1 MGLSYI
7 PYAIT
12 EGYCFVLALTILFSL
27 NSNLGSEHEVQQL
40 RNMIYSFLVMQVTDI
55 LWALMEG
62 NTIRLPLLLNAV
74 INALV
79 IISVSCGCYFWFRFI
94 EDRTH
99 FSLLSK
105 KKLDSLVSLPLFIII
120 ALDLISIFTGWM
132 FYINGEGHF
141 ENGPWFDLQ
150 SLVNYTYLIIL
161 TVISANRAL
170 HAHLKQEKSEYWT
183 YTLYMLVPLTASIFE
198 ETFANVPL
206 LSLNI
211 LMMILILFL
220 KIQNL
225 RISTD
230 ALTGLNN
237 RRRLNIFLDEKLSRV
252 SEEQPLLLLM
262 IDINDFKSI
271 NDKYGHIEGDHALQ
285 LFSEVMRAAASKY
298 FAFAARYGGDE
309 FCLVM
314 NPPAGSPE
322 DVVQEIKE
330 TLAEKQKSSSETK
343 QYEVSVSIGY
353 TICSQSGEAPESV
366 LNRADRLLYEEKDK
380 WHLRGR

>member
-132 FYINGEGHF
+132 FYIDGDGHF
-141 ENGPWFDLQ
+141 ENGPA
-150 SLVNYTYLIIL
+150 
-161 TVISANRAL
+161 VI
-170 HAHLKQEKSEYWT
+170 
-183 YTLYMLVPLTASIFE
+183 
-198 ETFANVPL
+198 
-206 LSLNI
+206 
-211 LMMILILFL
+211 
-220 KIQNL
+220 
-225 RISTD
+225 
-230 ALTGLNN
+230 N
-237 RRRLNIFLDEKLSRV
+237 RR
-252 SEEQPLLLLM
+252 
-262 IDINDFKSI
+262 
-271 NDKYGHIEGDHALQ
+271 
-285 LFSEVMRAAASKY
+285 
-298 FAFAARYGGDE
+298 
-309 FCLVM
+309 
-314 NPPAGSPE
+314 
-322 DVVQEIKE
+322 
-330 TLAEKQKSSSETK
+330 
-343 QYEVSVSIGY
+343 
-353 TICSQSGEAPESV
+353 
-366 LNRADRLLYEEKDK
+366 
-380 WHLRGR
+380 